1 MRFCTDQHAEHAPGA
16 HDRHAG
22 QRMVDL
28 LTRFRA
34 IGELRMALR
43 VVERERP
50 GVGGDVADQ
59 ALADPQ
65 ARAMHGRGIEA
76 LGGEQLEHFAGA
88 QQVDRAHLGH
98 HLVGDQAH
106 DLAQGFLGRGA
117 TRHRVPEPLEEH
129 SRSGQG
135 SPSLH
140 GQTARC
146 LSWITTKLRSMMQA
160 QTRHAADRRALVA
173 AICGAGAVHGRLIA
187 RCAPNCLPANSVRMR
202 EPACREPYA
211 MRRLSCADAAR
222 A

>member
-1 MRFCTDQHAEHAPGA
+1 MAMVCSVSISSSSYWRRVRFCTDQHAEHAAGA

-22 QRMVDL
+22 ERVVDL
-28 LTRFRA
+28 LTRLRA
-34 IGELRMALR
+34 VGELRMALR

-65 ARAMHGRGIEA
+65 AGAVHGRGIEA
-76 LGGEQLEHFAGA
+76 LGGEQLEHLAGA
-88 QQVDRAHLGH
+88 QQVDRADLGH

-106 DLAQGFLGRGA
+106 DLAQGFLGRAA

-146 LSWITTKLRSMMQA
+146 LSRMTTKLRSMMQA
-160 QTRHAADRRALVA
+160 QTRHAADRRAVL
-173 AICGAGAVHGRLIA
+173 AVMCWRRPCMARL
-187 RCAPNCLPANSVRMR
+187 
-202 EPACREPYA
+202 
-211 MRRLSCADAAR
+211 
-222 A
+222 